1 MAALRRPES
10 KDYGIHEV
18 WADNL
23 ETEFAAMRAAIDQ
36 YPYVSMDTEFPGIV
50 VRPIGNFKT
59 GSDYH
64 FQTMRTNVDVLK
76 IIQLGITLSDE
87 QGNSPEVS
95 TWQFNF
101 AFNLSEDMYAP
112 DSIELLRNSGIDF
125 KRNEEEGIDVE
136 VFGELMVTSGLVLF
150 DHVKWVSFHS

>member
-1 MAALRRPES
+1 M
-10 KDYGIHEV
+10 
-18 WADNL
+18 
-23 ETEFAAMRAAIDQ
+23 
-36 YPYVSMDTEFPGIV
+36 
-50 VRPIGNFKT
+50 RPIGNFKT

-101 AFNLSEDMYAP
+101 AFNLRCAP
-112 DSIELLRNSGIDF
+112 LPALAAVCIAATATDD
-125 KRNEEEGIDVE
+125 
-136 VFGELMVTSGLVLF
+136 
-150 DHVKWVSFHS
+150 